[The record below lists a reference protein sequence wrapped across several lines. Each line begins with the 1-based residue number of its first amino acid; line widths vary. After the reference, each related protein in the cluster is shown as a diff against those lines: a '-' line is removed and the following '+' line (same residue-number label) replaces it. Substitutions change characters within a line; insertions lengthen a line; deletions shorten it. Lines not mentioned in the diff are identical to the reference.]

1 MLCDGKTCEHEE
13 AEGACGSVLHCSCFM
28 AVIALASL
36 KYKFAFYIVNL
47 NYLT

>member
-1 MLCDGKTCEHEE
+1 MGKCEHE
-13 AEGACGSVLHCSCFM
+13 GAVLHCSQLM

-36 KYKFAFYIVNL
+36 KYKFALYIENL